1 MHQQHTPKTNSFF
14 VKQQQQQHL
23 LNPFSHLEA
32 LQKSPNINTSATTPF
47 SLLLFLSTACCVFF
61 FFFFSFFF
69 SFLLPKNIQ
78 PKQRTPKPNKEFGKK
93 TKQITIARREINIF
107 YLHVC

>member
-61 FFFFSFFF
+61 FSSFPFFLPFSYQNTF
-69 SFLLPKNIQ
+69 N
-78 PKQRTPKPNKEFGKK
+78 PNKEHQNQTKSLEKKQNKSQLQEGK
-93 TKQITIARREINIF
+93 
-107 YLHVC
+107 